1 MTQTNHEGSLNYKW
15 KTMCSKP
22 MELQMKMEN
31 KFIAHGAKHGENIE
45 SHWGWKIRYKF
56 YNYGLLN
63 GKHIKYHLATH

>member
-1 MTQTNHEGSLNYKW
+1 
-15 KTMCSKP
+15 MCSKP

-56 YNYGLLN
+56 
-63 GKHIKYHLATH
+63 